1 MKLLKINEKTKN
13 ESSYKILSLILG
25 ISFLL
30 MGFNDME
37 LAKIAIGL
45 LLAFYFTYSKHIYL
59 SDKGV
64 IYKYNAFLLNKEEY
78 LYFKDVEEITVI
90 SQGTK
95 SSIFFIKDP
104 IAKKIVINNNKLDEI
119 TKFIKSTTNIAM
131 NFETR

>member
-1 MKLLKINEKTKN
+1 
-13 ESSYKILSLILG
+13 
-25 ISFLL
+25 